1 MPLIFHITTA
11 EAWARAQADGAF
23 AADSLPTEGFIHC
36 SHAHQVADV
45 GRRLFRGRPGLV
57 LLHVDPARLGVEVRR
72 ENLEGGQ
79 ELYPHVYGPIPLD
92 AVVEVTPFT
101 AE

>member
-1 MPLIFHITTA
+1 MPRIFHITTT
-11 EAWARAQADGAF
+11 EAWARAQADGAY
-23 AADSLPTEGFIHC
+23 AADSLPAEGFIHC

-45 GRRLFRGRPGLV
+45 GRRLFKGRSGLV
-57 LLHVDPARLGVEVRR
+57 LLHVDPERLGAEVRH

-79 ELYPHVYGPIPLD
+79 ELYPHVYGAIPLD
-92 AVVEVTPFT
+92 AVVGVTPFT